1 MNISIRFNP
10 DCLFVAKFCSM
21 LSPEKNVIAMSARPD
36 ASIVVFSAWLRGMF
50 HDRQQIGL
58 VYEALLQVTHAVL
71 NYPEEARITVR
82 ALDKLIAFR
91 IWVALR
97 DRGKLT
103 GKHG

>member
-1 MNISIRFNP
+1 MTVNR
-10 DCLFVAKFCSM
+10 
-21 LSPEKNVIAMSARPD
+21 
-36 ASIVVFSAWLRGMF
+36 
-50 HDRQQIGL
+50 IGL

-97 DRGKLT
+97 DRGKSI
-103 GKHG
+103 GKHGQTIHAILAIASVFGKADNLRFTVEIEDA